1 MTWLGLSFEGTPG
14 GTGCP
19 GNGNTADD
27 AKEWL
32 LSKYIGQGYCC
43 SPPPPTEFPTL
54 SPVSL
59 LPGPITCSKVFD
71 ASAAS
76 LVGQVIGTG
85 KERCVITDAT
95 TCTTCACSYYVR
107 YRSARQ
113 HQLCFYVS
121 SIYLQ
126 YGIRTSVICST
137 DSGLTWLG
145 LSFEGTPGGSGCPGN
160 GDTADAAKEWL
171 LTKYIGQGYC
181 CSTPS
186 PLAGEIQFQTE
197 CMVLWFQS
205 VPFFCQPPLRNP
217 IFLLQPALYS
227 PVQQILQPPCHL

>member
-1 MTWLGLSFEGTPG
+1 MYPISFPVAS
-14 GTGCP
+14 P
-19 GNGNTADD
+19 SILAPTA
-27 AKEWL
+27 
-32 LSKYIGQGYCC
+32 S
-43 SPPPPTEFPTL
+43 SPTESPTN
-54 SPVSL
+54 SPTTVPSVV
-59 LPGPITCSKVFD
+59 PTVMPTEAPSEWISPSPSIAHAPITCSDVSD
-71 ASAAS
+71 ASVAP
-76 LVGQVIGTG
+76 LVGQVIGSG
-85 KERCVITDAT
+85 EELCVITDAT

-217 IFLLQPALYS
+217 IFLHCTLLQRCRPSA
-227 PVQQILQPPCHL
+227 PPNLPQRYQL